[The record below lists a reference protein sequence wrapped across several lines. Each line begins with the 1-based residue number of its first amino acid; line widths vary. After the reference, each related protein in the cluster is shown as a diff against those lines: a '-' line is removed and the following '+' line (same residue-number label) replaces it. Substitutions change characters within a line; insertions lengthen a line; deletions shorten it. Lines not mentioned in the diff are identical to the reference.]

1 MYPGSDTTDG
11 VPLIKVSDI
20 KNGEV
25 QGKPSFCI
33 SREVDDEYKRTR
45 LRGDE
50 LLITLVGEP
59 GDCAIATDEMAGWN
73 AARAIAVVKFKNSDL
88 RPWLRFVLLSAPAKH
103 LIGARLNTTV
113 QKTLNLKDIRELGV
127 PLPPAMHRNQI
138 VSVLSSL
145 DKKILLNRRINQT
158 LEAMAQAIF
167 KSWFVDFDPVK
178 AKIAA
183 IEQGQDPLRAAMRAI
198 SGKAD
203 AELDQMPREHYNQLA
218 ATAALFPDAME
229 ESELGEIPEGWK
241 AGILSELCQLNPES
255 WNAKTLPDIVRYV
268 DLANAKNGE
277 IAEIQTVGGK
287 DTPSRARRILKEGD
301 TVVGTVRPGNRSFAL
316 VSEPDLTGSTG
327 FAVLR
332 PNASYW
338 LEFVYFV
345 ATSGTNIE
353 RLAHLADGGAYPA
366 VRPEIVVQENVVLPE
381 QSVAQAFHQHVQP
394 LFARII
400 VNRNNEKF
408 LAETR
413 DTLLPKLLS
422 GELSVQPIHE
432 EAAA

>member
-1 MYPGSDTTDG
+1 MYPGSDTEDG

-33 SREVDDEYKRTR
+33 SREVDEEYKRTR

-73 AARAIAVVKFKNSDL
+73 AARAVAVVKLQNPDL

-127 PLPPAMHRNQI
+127 PLPPEICRNQI

-145 DKKILLNRRINQT
+145 DKKILLNRRINQN

-198 SGKAD
+198 SGKTD
-203 AELDQMPREHYNQLA
+203 AELDQMPREHHDQLA
-218 ATAALFPDAME
+218 TTAALFPDAMQ
-229 ESELGEIPEGWK
+229 ESELGEIPKGWA
-241 AGILSELCQLNPES
+241 AGKLAELCQLNPES
-255 WNAKTLPDIVRYV
+255 WSAKSLPNVVRYV

-277 IAEIQTVGGK
+277 IAEVQNMDGVDI
-287 DTPSRARRILKEGD
+287 PSRARRILRQGD
-301 TVVGTVRPGNRSFAL
+301 TIVGTVRPGNRSFAL
-316 VSEPDLTGSTG
+316 VGEANLTGSTG

-332 PNASYW
+332 PHNPHW
-338 LEFVYFV
+338 LEFVYLV
-345 ATSGTNIE
+345 ATSEFNIE
-353 RLAHLADGGAYPA
+353 RLTHLADGGAYPA
-366 VRPEIVVQENVVLPE
+366 VRPEVVIQED
-381 QSVAQAFHQHVQP
+381 VAIPTQEVAKAFHQHVQP
-394 LFARII
+394 LFAKIQA
-400 VNRNNEKF
+400 NRGQALY
-408 LAETR
+408 LAQLR

-422 GELSVQPIHE
+422 GQLRILDA
-432 EAAA
+432 EAIL